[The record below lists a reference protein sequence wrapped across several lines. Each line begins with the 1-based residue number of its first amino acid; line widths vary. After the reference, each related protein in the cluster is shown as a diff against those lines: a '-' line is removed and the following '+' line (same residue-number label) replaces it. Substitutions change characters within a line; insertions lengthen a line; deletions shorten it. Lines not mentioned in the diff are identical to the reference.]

1 MTGSGKKKLKTYALN
16 ALGVFLL
23 LLVPL
28 IGPLPGP
35 GGIPLLMAGLGL
47 LSINNPWA
55 ENLRKLVEKKGLG
68 LSDLIFLDNKKCQ
81 LAWDIFIILSLALG
95 ISAFFVFDLFW
106 IWQILLSTTLS
117 TLALGWFRN
126 RHRWRRLLKYWKL
139 TPRRRLGQPPYK
151 PRSSPIPNGAKT
163 ADLKAL
169 TLHQPWASLIASN
182 HKRIETRSWRPP
194 EGLIGQRI
202 AIHAGKLQREPDEGL
217 VAAVAACLGS
227 AWRRNLPSGA
237 VIATAKIKSVQ
248 RIESERDVPSGNEAL
263 FGDYTPGR
271 WAWHLTDIRVLPK
284 PIPARGYQ
292 KLWHWE
298 YPDSVRPK
306 L

>member
-1 MTGSGKKKLKTYALN
+1 MTGGGKRKLETYALN

-23 LLVPL
+23 ILVPL

-35 GGIPLLMAGLGL
+35 GGIPLLLAGLSL

-55 ENLRKLVEKKGLG
+55 KNLKEFIEKKGLD

-81 LAWDIFIILSLALG
+81 LAWDVFIILSLALG
-95 ISAFFVFDLFW
+95 ISAFFVFDLSW

-126 RHRWRRLLKYWKL
+126 RHRWQRLLKYLKL
-139 TPRRRLGQPPYK
+139 APRGRQELLRQELQ
-151 PRSSPIPNGAKT
+151 NGST
-163 ADLKAL
+163 TDSLKAL
-169 TLHQPWASLIASN
+169 TLHQPWASLIAGS
-182 HKRIETRSWRPP
+182 HKMTETRSWRPP
-194 EGLIGQRI
+194 ENLIGQRI
-202 AIHAGKLQREPDEGL
+202 AIHAGKLQREPDGYL
-217 VAAVAACLGS
+217 ATAVATCLGS
-227 AWRRNLPSGA
+227 AWRQNLPSGA
-237 VIATAKIKSVQ
+237 VIATARIKSVK
-248 RIESERDVPSGNEAL
+248 RIENERDVPAGNEAL

-298 YPDSVRPK
+298 YPAGIRRQ